1 MIDFRFFFSNVF
13 IQCYKFPSKHCFH
26 YTNFNKLYFL
36 FSFSS
41 KCCLISLEISSLTH
55 VLYRNVLFNLQ
66 VLGDFLALF
75 LLLSSSLIPLWTKSR
90 CCMIFIPLN
99 FVKMYFMAQ
108 SSLSWWIFRVIL
120 RRWIVYICQ
129 LYPIDRWCCSVQL
142 CLYLFLP
149 ARSVRSD
156 RGLLKFPSLIEDSSI
171 SSCSSISFCLM

>member
-1 MIDFRFFFSNVF
+1 MYSFSAIN
-13 IQCYKFPSKHCFH
+13 FPLSTAFTTQTLTNCIFCFH
-26 YTNFNKLYFL
+26 LVQNAV
-36 FSFSS
+36 
-41 KCCLISLEISSLTH
+41 LISLEISSLTH

-120 RRWIVYICQ
+120 RRWIVYVCQ
-129 LYPIDRWCCSVQL
+129 LYPIDWWCCSVQL